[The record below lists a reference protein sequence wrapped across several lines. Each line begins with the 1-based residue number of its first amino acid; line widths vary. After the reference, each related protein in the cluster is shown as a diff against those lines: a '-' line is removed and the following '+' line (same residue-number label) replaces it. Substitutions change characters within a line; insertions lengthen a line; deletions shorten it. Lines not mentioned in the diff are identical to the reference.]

1 MKLQV
6 EQALKVKSIALDIIE
21 ELLKDEA
28 HYQEKDLKNAAE
40 LLSRCVCDLV
50 NVYAGISDVHEN
62 ALQGTIAKAK
72 ISYNAIVNNKQ
83 KVKVCQEKKT

>member
-1 MKLQV
+1 MNIEV

-21 ELLKDEA
+21 ELLRDEA
-28 HYQEKDLKNAAE
+28 HYREKDLKNAAE

-50 NVYAGISDVHEN
+50 NIYAGITEVHET

-83 KVKVCQEKKT
+83 RV

>member
-1 MKLQV
+1 MNIEV

-21 ELLKDEA
+21 ELLRDEA
-28 HYQEKDLKNAAE
+28 HYREKDLKNAAE

-50 NVYAGISDVHEN
+50 NIYAGITEVHET

-83 KVKVCQEKKT
+83 KLQEPVKE

>member
-1 MKLQV
+1 MNIEV

-21 ELLKDEA
+21 ELLRDEA
-28 HYQEKDLKNAAE
+28 HYREKDLKNAAE

-50 NVYAGISDVHEN
+50 NIYAGITEVHET

-83 KVKVCQEKKT
+83 KLEEPVKE

>member
-1 MKLQV
+1 MNIEV

-28 HYQEKDLKNAAE
+28 HYREKDLKNAAE
-40 LLSRCVCDLV
+40 LLSRCICDLV
-50 NVYAGISDVHEN
+50 NIYAGISDVHDT

-72 ISYNAIVNNKQ
+72 ISYNSIVTNKQ
-83 KVKVCQEKKT
+83 RV

>member
-1 MKLQV
+1 MNIEV

-21 ELLKDEA
+21 ELLKDDT
-28 HYQEKDLKNAAE
+28 HYREKDLKQAAE

-50 NVYAGISDVHEN
+50 NIYTGITGEHET

-72 ISYNAIVNNKQ
+72 VSYNAVVSNKHR
-83 KVKVCQEKKT
+83 V